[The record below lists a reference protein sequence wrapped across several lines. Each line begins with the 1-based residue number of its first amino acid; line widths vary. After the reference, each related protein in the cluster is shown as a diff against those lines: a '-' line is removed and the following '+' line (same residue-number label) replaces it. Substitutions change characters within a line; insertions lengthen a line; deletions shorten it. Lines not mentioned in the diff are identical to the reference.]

1 MNVGDI
7 APDFTLKNQFSQDIS
22 LKDID
27 QNVLLLFFPFAFSSV
42 CTSEMCNVRDN
53 LKRYTDLNAKVLGIS
68 VDSHY
73 TLKAWAEHLNI
84 NFDLLSDFNKVVSKL
99 YNSFEEAFYPSKY
112 NYLGVSKRSAVIVGR
127 DKKIKYF
134 KVCTE
139 PDEEPNYDEIKN
151 VLESLH
157 D

>member
-7 APDFTLKNQFSQDIS
+7 APNFTLKNQLSQDIS
-22 LKDID
+22 LSDIN
-27 QNVLLLFFPFAFSSV
+27 QNVILLFFPFAFSSV
-42 CTSEMCNVRDN
+42 CTSEMCKVRDD
-53 LKRYTDLNAKVLGIS
+53 LKRFIDLNAKVFGIS

-73 TLKAWAEHLNI
+73 TLKAWAEHLKI

-99 YNSFEEAFYPSKY
+99 YNSFDEAFYPSKY
-112 NYLGVSKRSAVIVGR
+112 NYLGVSKRSAVIIDK

-139 PDEEPNYDEIKN
+139 PDEEPNYEEIKD
-151 VLESLH
+151 VLGQLS
-157 D
+157 